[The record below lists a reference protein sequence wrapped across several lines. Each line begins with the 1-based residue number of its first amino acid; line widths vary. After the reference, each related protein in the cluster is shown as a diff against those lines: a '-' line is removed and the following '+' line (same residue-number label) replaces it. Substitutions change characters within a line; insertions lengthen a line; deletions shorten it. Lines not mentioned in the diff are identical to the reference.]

1 MNTTP
6 KSPLILTRRKFLM
19 GAGALSATSA
29 MGTLEGLGLMHALA
43 QTAPV
48 TDYKA
53 LVCVFLFGGNDG
65 NNLVVPRDNAQ
76 YNLYATARGSA
87 NAGGLALTQSELV
100 AINPRSTLAG
110 YGFHPQ
116 LAPLKPVWDAGQL
129 AVMCNVGP
137 LVEPIT
143 KSEYTQGS
151 KAKPEQLFSHSD
163 QQLQWQASIS
173 SEASRTGWGGRMA
186 DVIGSMNGTNPI
198 PMIASIAGATLFTVG
213 NTPSVV
219 ALPSTGSF
227 GLSGFTGTTASNAR
241 LNALRELLLLNS
253 SNEFVREADDIYAQA
268 IDASNVLNPLIS
280 NTSTPVN
287 AIFANARTGIGN
299 QLLQVAKL
307 IESRNT
313 IGLKRQIFFVSLG
326 GFDTHANQLNTQEDL
341 LGDLAPALK
350 AFYDATVQLGVAN
363 QVTTFTLSDFGRTL
377 KAASGGGSDHAWGN
391 HHLIMGGSVR
401 GGDFYGRF
409 PDLTLG
415 GPDDVSTN
423 GRWIPTTAV
432 DQYAATLARWL
443 GVTAGNLPLVL
454 PNIGR
459 FATSD
464 LGFMA

>member
-1 MNTTP
+1 MNKP
-6 KSPLILTRRKFLM
+6 KSPLIITRRKFML
-19 GAGALSATSA
+19 GAGALGATSA
-29 MGTLEGLGLMHALA
+29 MGALEGMGLMRALA
-43 QTAPV
+43 QSAPV
-48 TDYKA
+48 SDYKA

-65 NNLVVPRDNAQ
+65 NNLVVPRDTAL
-76 YNLYATARGSA
+76 YNLYATARGSPA
-87 NAGGLALTQSELV
+87 AGGLSIAQSELV
-100 AINPRSTLAG
+100 AINPSSLTAG
-110 YGFHPQ
+110 YGLHPQ
-116 LAPLKPVWDAGQL
+116 FAPLKSVWDAGKL

-143 KSEYTQGS
+143 RAEYTQGS

-186 DVIGSMNGTNPI
+186 DVIGSQNGTNTM
-198 PMIASIAGATLFTVG
+198 PMIASIAGSTLFTVG
-213 NTPSVV
+213 NTPRAV

-227 GLSGFTGTTASNAR
+227 GLSGFNSTAPSQSR
-241 LNALRELLLLNS
+241 LNALRELLLLDS
-253 SNEFVREADDIYAQA
+253 SSEFVREADDVYAQA
-268 IDASNVLNPLIS
+268 IDASNVLNPIIS
-280 NTSTPVN
+280 STTTPVN
-287 AIFANARTGIGN
+287 AMFANARTGIGN

-307 IESRNT
+307 IEARNT

-326 GFDTHANQLNTQEDL
+326 GFDTHAGQLNTQETL
-341 LGDLAPALK
+341 LGQLGQALK
-350 AFYDATVQLGVAN
+350 AFYDATTQLGVAN

-391 HHLIMGGSVR
+391 HHIVMGGSVR

-409 PDLTLG
+409 PDHTLG
-415 GPDDVSTN
+415 GPDDASTN

-443 GVTAGNLPLVL
+443 GVGATDLPLVL